1 MDRVDIEF
9 ERIRKLLL
17 DEVRMYIA
25 NMTVEKYSRQ
35 EV

>member
-1 MDRVDIEF
+1 MDRVDGEF
-9 ERIRKLLL
+9 ERIKKLLL

-25 NMTVEKYSRQ
+25 KMTVEEYDRQ